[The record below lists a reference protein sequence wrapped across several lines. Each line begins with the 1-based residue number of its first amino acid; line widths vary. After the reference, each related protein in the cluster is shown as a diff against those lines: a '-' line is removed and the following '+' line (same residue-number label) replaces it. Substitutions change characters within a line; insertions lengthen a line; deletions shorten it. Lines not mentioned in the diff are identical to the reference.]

1 MFGSLALLSGIA
13 LFSSAMALPA
23 APSVTTTPSLPAT
36 PSLQATPSV
45 SSTPPGIF
53 LVLVGNLQGNTT
65 YTPPYV
71 VSQVLAAQ
79 PNPHTNTLPF
89 RTHR

>member
-13 LFSSAMALPA
+13 LFSTAVALPA
-23 APSVTTTPSLPAT
+23 APSVTTTPYLPAT
-36 PSLQATPSV
+36 STPSV